1 MPEDELNKLS
11 KNCLLS
17 GFTKEQTDDAITKFK
32 SLLSKVHKSVTI
44 FNYNSNN
51 VPCIILTERRF
62 SEIMNKIAGKPVS
75 VDTNLN
81 ILQNAMGNVFVEI
94 SLDFSDGDI
103 HEEILLYANES
114 LDFFESLAKTAMLAL
129 SSPHSQIGQ
138 ENVFM
143 IQLPKPERA
152 VNALDVIRR
161 GLKAGETP
169 TV

>member
-17 GFTKEQTDDAITKFK
+17 GFTKKQTDDAITKFK

-114 LDFFESLAKTAMLAL
+114 LDFFESLAKTAMLSL

-161 GLKAGETP
+161 GLKAGENP